1 MTDFCLVVKSIC
13 YLVDKSGAF
22 SGSYDRQRRMVTETS
37 YRGQS
42 KSRAWTR
49 IGMNGERLLSPAL
62 RRSRKDVN
70 ALLAVLD
77 GDSLKTINHLQQRH
91 QHPGQR
97 LQENLVAF
105 RALRL
110 HCWFVLEKT

>member
-1 MTDFCLVVKSIC
+1 MTN
-13 YLVDKSGAF
+13 AF
-22 SGSYDRQRRMVTETS
+22 NALRIATCHTHARNHTTKKKKRVVTETG

-62 RRSRKDVN
+62 RRSRKDLN
-70 ALLAVLD
+70 ALLAVLN
-77 GDSLKTINHLQQRH
+77 GDSLRTINHLQQRH

-97 LQENLVAF
+97 LQENLVAL
-105 RALRL
+105 RPLRL
-110 HCWFVLEKT
+110 LRWFLPEKT

>member
-1 MTDFCLVVKSIC
+1 MANALNALCIATCHTHKHNHPHT
-13 YLVDKSGAF
+13 KK
-22 SGSYDRQRRMVTETS
+22 RMVTETG

-70 ALLAVLD
+70 ALLAVLN

-97 LQENLVAF
+97 L
-105 RALRL
+105 
-110 HCWFVLEKT
+110 

>member
-1 MTDFCLVVKSIC
+1 MTNALNALCIATCHTHKHNHPHT
-13 YLVDKSGAF
+13 KK
-22 SGSYDRQRRMVTETS
+22 QRMVTETS

-70 ALLAVLD
+70 ALLTVLN

-97 LQENLVAF
+97 LQENLVAV
-105 RALRL
+105 RPLRL